1 MILQVADKHG
11 TRSMAGDIPPAEPQG
26 MSQARVAA
34 YSHDNVIARIH
45 ARGEHRS
52 AGIGSNGQAE
62 ADLGDLEAHMAAQQ
76 PPAGQGA
83 VAQAESLLLKIGSQ
97 FD

>member
-1 MILQVADKHG
+1 MANKHG
-11 TRSMAGDIPPAEPQG
+11 TCSMAGNAPPAE
-26 MSQARVAA
+26 SRDVSKARAAA
-34 YSHDNVIARIH
+34 YSHDNVLARIH
-45 ARGEHRS
+45 ARDKDPG
-52 AGIGSNGQAE
+52 AGSLE
-62 ADLGDLEAHMAAQQ
+62 DLEAHMAAQQ